1 MIEISLYVYLILY
14 GILVGIFVI
23 YAFVNLYH
31 LFVYGFLSYLS
42 FLMTFLFLAISILI
56 LFITYKYGL
65 QIDWSQTFI
74 I

>member
-1 MIEISLYVYLILY
+1 MVEISLYVYLIPY
-14 GILVGIFVI
+14 GILVVIFAI
-23 YAFVNLYH
+23 YALVNLYH

-42 FLMTFLFLAISILI
+42 FLMTFLFLAGAILV

-65 QIDWSQTFI
+65 KIDWSQTFI